1 MTAGKAIIA
10 SLLLATVATP
20 PAAAAPPPYRA
31 EAFRFDPQAVPDP
44 SRVLAV
50 LNHMAA
56 AQIDALKAQP
66 ITIPRGRGGAVTVN
80 WISATFLIGLGR
92 LARVS
97 DEAGAQA
104 YSREVAEHYNFGLLG
119 AWSPHN
125 MMDADNVAIGEVYE
139 ELAARSG
146 QDGEIAPLR
155 QRLDY
160 QLALLQAPPPPGK
173 LVWWWCDALFMAPPV
188 FARMSVQTGDDRYL
202 KAMDAQWW
210 QVYDRL
216 WSPEHRLFWRDVRF
230 PLRKT
235 RGGKPLFWSRG
246 NGWVAAGLARLLDA
260 MPADFPSRPRYV
272 ATFRTLMD
280 EVSRLQRK
288 EDGLWT
294 ASLLD
299 PTDPSGPETTGA
311 ALFTYAMA
319 WGVNHGVLD
328 RKAYLPRVERAWAG
342 LSEKVQPNGL
352 LGFAQRAGDQPVPSA
367 ADDHALY
374 GTGAFL
380 LAGVEVMNLGK
391 GATALPS
398 AEPRRDPEGPVRL
411 PIALRPKPVGA
422 TPAQIADWARSQE
435 ERQAMIDL
443 AFDPPPQKEG
453 EAPRANTR

>member
-1 MTAGKAIIA
+1 MTAKKTLIVA
-10 SLLLATVATP
+10 LLLATIATP
-20 PAAAAPPPYRA
+20 APAAAPLTYRA
-31 EAFRFDPQAVPDP
+31 EAFRFDPQAVPAPD
-44 SRVLAV
+44 RVLAV
-50 LNHMAA
+50 LNHTAA
-56 AQIDALKAQP
+56 AQIAALAAQP
-66 ITIPRGRGGAVTVN
+66 LHIPRERSGGVTVN

-104 YSREVAEHYNFGLLG
+104 YLREVAEHYNFGLLG

-146 QDGEIAPLR
+146 EAGEIAPLR
-155 QRLDY
+155 DRLDG
-160 QLALLQAPPPPGK
+160 QLALLETPPPPGK
-173 LVWWWCDALFMAPPV
+173 LVWWWCDSLFMAPPV
-188 FARMSVQTGDDRYL
+188 FARLSVQTGDDRYL

-210 QVYDRL
+210 HVYDRL
-216 WSPEHRLFWRDVRF
+216 WSPEHKLFWRDERF

-235 RGGKPLFWSRG
+235 RGGQPLFWSRG
-246 NGWVAAGLARLLDA
+246 NGWVAAGLARLLDTL
-260 MPADFPSRPRYV
+260 PADHPSRARYI

-280 EVSRLQRK
+280 RVSQLQRK

-294 ASLLD
+294 ANLLD

-311 ALFTYAMA
+311 ALFAYAMA

-328 RKAYLPRVERAWAG
+328 RKAYLPRVERAWSG
-342 LSEKVQPNGL
+342 LAAKVQPNGL

-380 LAGVEVMNLGK
+380 LAGVEVMDLGK
-391 GATALPS
+391 GFTAFPS
-398 AEPRRDPEGPVRL
+398 AEPRRDPPGPVRL
-411 PIALRPKPVGA
+411 PIALRPKPAGA
-422 TPAQIADWARSQE
+422 TPEQIADWARSQE

-443 AFDPPPQKEG
+443 SFDPPLKK
-453 EAPRANTR
+453 